1 MAQLG
6 QSEAPVPYLYRA
18 EGEGG
23 VGDEA
28 GHAEAEGHVVVDAD
42 HVSAPP
48 LIDVGPCDPRA
59 GTGVGVAVKVGHGE
73 EILLI
78 LRRPDK
84 LGPRSGVKARL
95 HSLAKG
101 CSSEAA
107 SAGAPQGLRINA
119 EKARKVTGQ
128 RQYRAHFFEG
138 SPGLSQCGSACATAA
153 SMDAERSAAWST
165 SAK

>member
-6 QSEAPVPYLYRA
+6 QSEAPVPHLYSA

-28 GHAEAEGHVVVDAD
+28 SHAEAEGHVVVDAD
-42 HVSAPP
+42 HVSAQP

-78 LRRPDK
+78 LRGLAVGPDRYDERGSC
-84 LGPRSGVKARL
+84 LRRNG
-95 HSLAKG
+95 
-101 CSSEAA
+101 SEI
-107 SAGAPQGLRINA
+107 G
-119 EKARKVTGQ
+119 T
-128 RQYRAHFFEG
+128 
-138 SPGLSQCGSACATAA
+138 
-153 SMDAERSAAWST
+153 
-165 SAK
+165 